1 MRVLRLYKAAS
12 QGSPNNRPATSGFPM
27 AYSRIKDVCILLLE
41 SKEKKYFWK
50 SCFFF
55 FFFAKYFTWLWKLGG
70 RRRSNGIVFSCI
82 YFYMAS
88 SVGNLG

>member
-55 FFFAKYFTWLWKLGG
+55 FLCKILHMALETW
-70 RRRSNGIVFSCI
+70 RE
-82 YFYMAS
+82 AS
-88 SVGNLG
+88 FKWHCLFLYLFLHGK

>member
-55 FFFAKYFTWLWKLGG
+55 FSLQNTSHG
-70 RRRSNGIVFSCI
+70 S
-82 YFYMAS
+82 
-88 SVGNLG
+88 GNLEGGVVQMALSFAVFISTWQVALGI